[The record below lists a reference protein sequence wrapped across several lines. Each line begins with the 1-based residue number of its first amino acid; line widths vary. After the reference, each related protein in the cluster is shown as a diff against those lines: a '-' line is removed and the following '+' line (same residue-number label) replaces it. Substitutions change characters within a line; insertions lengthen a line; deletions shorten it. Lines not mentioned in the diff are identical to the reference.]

1 MCNIHIYS
9 VWISCDYIH
18 VWAQT
23 IFSSK
28 SVELYLYLL
37 FCSVEVL
44 YDVKS
49 IVQFQEDYRCRCLLI
64 PMQLLSLVVQK

>member
-1 MCNIHIYS
+1 MYEPA
-9 VWISCDYIH
+9 VVTYMYGLRLL
-18 VWAQT
+18 
-23 IFSSK
+23 FSSK

-49 IVQFQEDYRCRCLLI
+49 IVQFQKDYRCRCLEI
-64 PMQLLSLVVQK
+64 RVQVFVDPQLLSLVVQK